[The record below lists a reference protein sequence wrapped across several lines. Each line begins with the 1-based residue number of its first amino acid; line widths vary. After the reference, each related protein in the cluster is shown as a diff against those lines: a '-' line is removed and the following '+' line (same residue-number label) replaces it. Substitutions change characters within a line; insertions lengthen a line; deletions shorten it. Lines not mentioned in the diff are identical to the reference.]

1 MSAAKLIIICLLCTR
16 RVHLSATTPAKLS
29 QQTAQ
34 YSRRSRR
41 YADRIICT
49 GLLYSLSQK
58 VSCFSVVCFLLV
70 LRFVMYCESR
80 GNTLK
85 CTEKNNVRLVQTPCS
100 TSLFGA
106 NVTSRSVDNY
116 CQAWPSLS
124 LADIE
129 KKLYNT
135 GRLLSYSPIT
145 SYIPPI
151 TWRPRQL
158 VFYDRCD
165 II

>member
-1 MSAAKLIIICLLCTR
+1 MRYFWYHCCIVSAVSLSAAKCRCQQQPTGRSGNSSLHHSYVHHDFGHQSKPCHSALL
-16 RVHLSATTPAKLS
+16 
-29 QQTAQ
+29 QMGIG
-34 YSRRSRR
+34 YRR

-58 VSCFSVVCFLLV
+58 VSCLSFVCFLLV

-80 GNTLK
+80 GNILR
-85 CTEKNNVRLVQTPCS
+85 CTKNNVRLVQTPCS

-124 LADIE
+124 H
-129 KKLYNT
+129 T
-135 GRLLSYSPIT
+135 HLS
-145 SYIPPI
+145 
-151 TWRPRQL
+151 
-158 VFYDRCD
+158 
-165 II
+165 IIN